1 MQFVYTPERVC
12 SKVFMIE
19 VDEATRTITNF
30 DFKGGCPGNLNG
42 IGRLVRGMHID
53 EVISR
58 FDNMPICPSSKV
70 TSCPEQFRK
79 ALLELKS
86 QLDSGKPQARPVFG
100 LDSFASLQK

>member
-30 DFKGGCPGNLNG
+30 EFKGGCPGNLQA

-58 FDNMPICPSSKV
+58 FDNMPIILETPDESRWA
-70 TSCPEQFRK
+70 EEI
-79 ALLELKS
+79 ALL
-86 QLDSGKPQARPVFG
+86 R
-100 LDSFASLQK
+100 SFE